1 MYRTLIFGMA
11 AALMLAG
18 KVLAQSPLP
27 AGDDMSTG
35 TFTGATQTGL
45 YDQLSSGNQKIAE
58 ALFQAQQGG
67 GATASWSI
75 EDIALV
81 KRQGSEWGNVFRRMK
96 EDGLLLEKNL
106 GQIISGRGK
115 IGPGR

>member
-18 KVLAQSPLP
+18 KVSAQSTLP
-27 AGDDMSTG
+27 AGGDTSTG
-35 TFTGATQTGL
+35 TTQTGL
-45 YDQLSSGNQKIAE
+45 YEQLSPGNQKIADS
-58 ALFQAQQGG
+58 LFQAQQGG

-81 KRQGSEWGNVFRRMK
+81 KRQGAG
-96 EDGLLLEKNL
+96 
-106 GQIISGRGK
+106 
-115 IGPGR
+115 